1 MLYILLAR
9 KPILTFN
16 TNSYHFCKL
25 SLAKPSCLDQTGHVP
40 NKHMDSSAMALEESR
55 HPYHPE
61 GGNALT
67 VEALSGNTKEIVQR
81 CPTESS
87 IQVKGLYLFAYCSML
102 SLYTHTYYMSFSPL
116 RTSLTVLWEL
126 AGWSPT
132 GDGKI
137 RMVGPQ
143 ISTLGSIWSDPFIRG
158 PEV

>member
-25 SLAKPSCLDQTGHVP
+25 SLVKPSCLDQTGHVP
-40 NKHMDSSAMALEESR
+40 NKHTDSSATALEESR

-67 VEALSGNTKEIVQR
+67 VEALSGNSKEIVER

-102 SLYTHTYYMSFSPL
+102 SLYTHTLYELCSCENFSYG
-116 RTSLTVLWEL
+116 TVRASWMEPNW
-126 AGWSPT
+126 GWKNPY
-132 GDGKI
+132 G
-137 RMVGPQ
+137 
-143 ISTLGSIWSDPFIRG
+143 
-158 PEV
+158 